1 MTKETDKTKP
11 KVKNPTETVS
21 VANVDP
27 NMQAA
32 FIAAV
37 KASSANASGNAA
49 TGAVYTNQDADAAV
63 QNIWQQLYGKN
74 AMGADY
80 AKAVSLYLN
89 QSQDT
94 GEPGRAQ
101 AVIDFAQSTQEFQ
114 GMQEDKYLDA
124 IYATV
129 QANVRKAQ
137 V

>member
-1 MTKETDKTKP
+1 MAKEETKP
-11 KVKNPTETVS
+11 KAENPTTAVS
-21 VANVDP
+21 AADVNP
-27 NMQAA
+27 NLQAA

-37 KASSANASGNAA
+37 KANMANSSGNADKG
-49 TGAVYTNQDADAAV
+49 TVYTVQDADAAV

-80 AKAVSLYLN
+80 AKAVSLYIN

-94 GEPGRAQ
+94 GEPGRNQ
-101 AVIDFAQSTQEFQ
+101 AVIEFAQSTPEFQ

>member
-1 MTKETDKTKP
+1 MAKEETKP
-11 KVKNPTETVS
+11 KAENPTPAATS
-21 VANVDP
+21 AGIDPKVASMFD
-27 NMQAA
+27 A
-32 FIAAV
+32 FI
-37 KASSANASGNAA
+37 KQSIANGNGNAA
-49 TGAVYTNQDADAAV
+49 KGPVYTVQDADAAV

-80 AKAVSLYLN
+80 AKAVSLYIN

-94 GEPGRAQ
+94 GEPGRNQ
-101 AVIDFAQSTQEFQ
+101 AVIEFAQSTPEFQ
-114 GMQEDKYLDA
+114 GIQEDKYLDA

>member
-1 MTKETDKTKP
+1 MAKDETKP
-11 KVKNPTETVS
+11 KVENPTPPAAS
-21 VANVDP
+21 AGIDPKVASMFNKV
-27 NMQAA
+27 MES
-32 FIAAV
+32 IA
-37 KASSANASGNAA
+37 NGNGNAA
-49 TGAVYTNQDADAAV
+49 KGPVYTVQDADAAV

-80 AKAVSLYLN
+80 AKAVSLYIN

-94 GEPGRAQ
+94 GEPGRNQ
-101 AVIDFAQSTQEFQ
+101 AVIEFAQSTPEYQ

>member
-1 MTKETDKTKP
+1 MAKEETKP
-11 KVKNPTETVS
+11 KAENPTTAVP
-21 VANVDP
+21 VADVNP
-27 NMQAA
+27 NLQAA

-37 KASSANASGNAA
+37 KANMANGSGNADK
-49 TGAVYTNQDADAAV
+49 GAVYTVQDADAAV

-80 AKAVSLYLN
+80 AKAVSLYIN

-94 GEPGRAQ
+94 GEPGRNQ
-101 AVIDFAQSTQEFQ
+101 AVIEFAQSTPEFQ

>member
-1 MTKETDKTKP
+1 MVNETDKTKP
-11 KVKNPTETVS
+11 KVKNPTATVPVS
-21 VANVDP
+21 DVNP
-27 NMQAA
+27 NLQAA

-101 AVIDFAQSTQEFQ
+101 AVIDYAQSTQEFQ

-124 IYATV
+124 IYATI

>member
-1 MTKETDKTKP
+1 MAKDETKP
-11 KVKNPTETVS
+11 KATTPAPAVT
-21 VANVDP
+21 DP
-27 NMQAA
+27 NAA
-32 FIAAV
+32 FFARL
-37 KASSANASGNAA
+37 KANMANSSGNADK
-49 TGAVYTNQDADAAV
+49 GAVYTVQDADAAV

-80 AKAVSLYLN
+80 AKAVSLYIN

-94 GEPGRAQ
+94 GEPGRNQ
-101 AVIDFAQSTQEFQ
+101 AVIEFAQSTPEFQ

>member
-1 MTKETDKTKP
+1 MAIEKNKP
-11 KVKNPTETVS
+11 KATNPTPIPG
-21 VANVDP
+21 VDP
-27 NMQAA
+27 TLQAS
-32 FIAAV
+32 FMAAV
-37 KASSANASGNAA
+37 RAEIVNSSGNANK
-49 TGAVYTNQDADAAV
+49 GPVYTVQDADAAV

-80 AKAVSLYLN
+80 AKAVSLYIN

-94 GEPGRAQ
+94 GEPGRNQ
-101 AVIDFAQSTQEFQ
+101 AVIEFAQSTPEFQ
-114 GMQEDKYLDA
+114 AMQEDKYLDA

>member
-1 MTKETDKTKP
+1 MANETDKTKP
-11 KVKNPTETVS
+11 KVKNPTATVPVS
-21 VANVDP
+21 DVNP
-27 NMQAA
+27 NLQAA

-37 KASSANASGNAA
+37 KASSANSTGNARGDVI
-49 TGAVYTNQDADAAV
+49 TSQDADAAV

-80 AKAVSLYLN
+80 AKAVALYTN
-89 QSQDT
+89 QSKDT
-94 GEPGRAQ
+94 GEGGRAQ
-101 AVIDFAQSTQEFQ
+101 AVIDYAQSTQEFQ

-124 IYATV
+124 IYATI